1 MNEEMNVQTS
11 RTATNWCVL
20 ACASLLAL
28 SACSEAEEPTAVNAC
43 RVNSDCVG
51 SQVDLDTRQIRC
63 SGKELY
69 CLEGTCVSTC
79 QPECQVV
86 RADVD
91 PCESP
96 AICAPRYVDVHLC
109 TMKPVPCE
117 TKQDCPLFNPPYPDG
132 GETSWSCEDAICR
145 HPVVTYPTE

>member
-1 MNEEMNVQTS
+1 M
-11 RTATNWCVL
+11 
-20 ACASLLAL
+20 
-28 SACSEAEEPTAVNAC
+28 NAC

-51 SQVDLDTRQIRC
+51 SQVDLDTRQVRC
-63 SGKELY
+63 LGKELY

-117 TKQDCPLFNPPYPDG
+117 TKLDCPLFNPPYPDG
-132 GETSWSCEDAICR
+132 GERMVDGLSVSCILCCLHWMVPRRYE
-145 HPVVTYPTE
+145 E